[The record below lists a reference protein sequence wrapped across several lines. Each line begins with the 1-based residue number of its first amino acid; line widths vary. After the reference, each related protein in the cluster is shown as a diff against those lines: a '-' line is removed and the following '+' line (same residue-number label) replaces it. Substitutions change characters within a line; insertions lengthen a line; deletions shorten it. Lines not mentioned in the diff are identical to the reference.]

1 VSLTLCHLLENGK
14 ERKGKCN
21 NLWATSSGRTQNLSV
36 LALIDGLGYTVQWLN
51 RPNTLLGRIQ
61 SQPKRT
67 GYTYSATPYPDLN
80 NGSGYVSQVYPGRIR
95 IRYAPGYTP
104 PWTYPCWWAREFDFT
119 IWDGF
124 LLSLYLFFCE
134 CCLLHWL
141 ISNAWQ
147 RENNPFGINWELC
160 ILRSTNDAVL
170 DEMKKAYMV
179 EQEDKEKN
187 Q

>member
-1 VSLTLCHLLENGK
+1 MENGLCVTIYIANFHLTVLVSNMFDDPRMGKIWKRALVFVCVSLAIKPQLVMG
-14 ERKGKCN
+14 
-21 NLWATSSGRTQNLSV
+21 
-36 LALIDGLGYTVQWLN
+36 
-51 RPNTLLGRIQ
+51 
-61 SQPKRT
+61 
-67 GYTYSATPYPDLN
+67 
-80 NGSGYVSQVYPGRIR
+80 
-95 IRYAPGYTP
+95 
-104 PWTYPCWWAREFDFT
+104 WAREFDFT

-179 EQEDKEKN
+179 EQEGKEKN